1 MPHFTS
7 KPDKAMAAL
16 QEEAV
21 NFTWKLSNHSFNS
34 FYFGTWNAD
43 KDLFDSLIMSL
54 TRNASGHISYYTSV
68 KEKVKEYT
76 GRVRWVGDVSKGVA
90 SFELSNLKHSDQKYY
105 GVEVG
110 WNIFTGISPY
120 K

>member
-1 MPHFTS
+1 
-7 KPDKAMAAL
+7 
-16 QEEAV
+16 
-21 NFTWKLSNHSFNS
+21 
-34 FYFGTWNAD
+34 
-43 KDLFDSLIMSL
+43 
-54 TRNASGHISYYTSV
+54 
-68 KEKVKEYT
+68 VKEYT

-110 WNIFTGISPY
+110 WKSIIVIGISPY